1 MRGIHRPIHQNFIF
15 AKDWVT
21 MSDSEK
27 EKASKEGK
35 FKLELKKNTLKLP
48 NLMQTKSKSNW
59 K

>member
-35 FKLELKKNTLKLP
+35 FKLELKKNTVKLL
-48 NLMQTKSKSNW
+48 NLMRTKSKSN
-59 K
+59 